1 MKLVIGHELWS
12 EKMLDHLQF
21 LSERN
26 CSPLSIDGKLPE
38 SQALSKLVRA
48 VAHRRFEAPS
58 MMTKARYALVPNL
71 ISS

>member
-1 MKLVIGHELWS
+1 MKLAIGHELWS

-38 SQALSKLVRA
+38 SQAL
-48 VAHRRFEAPS
+48 
-58 MMTKARYALVPNL
+58 PNW
-71 ISS
+71 